1 MEDQQEGGNNNNMT
15 KIKRKELGLSCML
28 NAEVGAVL
36 AVIRRIPEANPQ
48 FHHPSEENY
57 DSTILQSLKS
67 LRSLIFNAE
76 QEWRKIDPSLYLSP
90 FLDVI
95 QSDDIP
101 AAATGVALSSI
112 LKILRLDIFDEKT
125 PGAKDVMD
133 ATVTAITA
141 CRLEK
146 TDPVSEEAV
155 MMRILHV
162 LTAVMR
168 HKASVL
174 LTDHAVCTV
183 VNTCFQVV
191 QQSAHR
197 GNLLQRSA
205 RYTMQELIQIIYYR
219 LPDIEVNDW
228 ENSESDTE
236 DSNLDSGFGIRSAVD
251 IFQFLCSLLNV
262 VEIAESEVL
271 HAHTTDGDVQ
281 LFALALINSAIELS
295 GDSIGKHPKLL
306 RMVQDDLFH
315 HLIYYG
321 TYSSPLVLSMICS
334 TVLNIYHFL
343 RRSVRLQL
351 EAFFSFVLFRAANL
365 GSSPQLQEL
374 ATEAIVNFCR
384 QSTFIIEV
392 YVNYDCDP
400 IFGNAFE
407 EIGRLLCKHA
417 FPTGGPLTS
426 LQVQAFEGLVLV
438 IHNIAENIDKEDD
451 TCPSG
456 PYPVE
461 ITEYTP
467 FWEEIS
473 KDDGLEDWVT
483 FVRVRKAQKKKLLI
497 AGNHFNQDDK
507 KGLEYLKISHL
518 IPDPPDPKA
527 FALFFRFTPRLDKT
541 MIGDYL
547 GDPDEFHIQV
557 LNEFTNTFVFTGMIL
572 DSALRNYLETFRL
585 PGESQKIH
593 RILEAFSERFYDQ
606 QSSELF
612 VSKDAVFVL
621 CYSLIM
627 LNTDQ
632 HNPQV
637 KKKMTEEEF
646 IRNNREINGGSDLP
660 REYLSELFH
669 SISSKAIT
677 LFGQSGTPA
686 EMNPMRWIQLVNRAK
701 LMKPYVLCNFD
712 RRLGRDMFAAIA
724 GPSVATLAAIFEQ
737 TEEEEIL
744 HECIELLFAIAR
756 IAQYELED
764 NLDELICSFCK
775 FTTLLN
781 PYASAEETLY
791 AFSNDMKPRMATLA
805 VFTIANTFKN
815 SLRGSW
821 RTIVECLLKLRRL
834 KLLPQSVVE
843 FEIASDA
850 SIGTKHDKNESAAS
864 ISTRNTKFNHI
875 RRSSG
880 LIGRFSHFLSL
891 ESVEESLNLGVS
903 EFEQNQNIIQQ
914 CHIENIF
921 TTSSSLPDESLL
933 NLGRALIYAS
943 AGKGQK
949 FSTPVEEE
957 ETVAFCWDLI
967 VIISCVNMHR
977 FSTIWPHYHDYL
989 LGVAQFPLFSPIPF
1003 AEKAIVAQM
1012 KICLK
1017 ILSAYQLDKV
1027 SEELIFKSINLMW
1040 KLEKEILDTCSEFLV
1055 KSVSRILNEY
1065 PANLQSSLGW
1075 KTVLHLLSVTGR
1087 HPETYDQGVESLINL
1102 MSDGMHISR
1111 TNYASCIE
1119 CAFGFVALKNSPVE
1133 KNIKIMDL
1141 MSDSVKL
1148 LVQWFRSGYS
1158 DPGSNVSTGSNASA
1172 SSTEDNARSG
1182 SSASFIMNLFV
1193 KLGEALRRTC
1203 LARREEVRNH
1213 AVISLQR
1220 SFILAEE
1227 LCFTPANCIY
1237 CFNSLIFAMVDDIH
1251 EKMLEYSRRENAERE
1266 TRSMEGSLKRAMEVL
1281 VEVYSQLLKPI
1292 SESPHF
1298 RPFWMGLLRRMDT
1311 CMKVDLGG
1319 YGKSDMQEVIPDLL
1333 KRIISIMKENELLIP
1348 KEGDDLWEIT
1358 YVQIQWIAPS
1368 LKDELFPGAP

>member
-1 MEDQQEGGNNNNMT
+1 MGLTENEEEENKSKNMT

-28 NAEVGAVL
+28 NAEIGAVL
-36 AVIRRIPEANPQ
+36 AVIRRIPDQ
-48 FHHPSEENY
+48 LYHPSEENS
-57 DSTILQSLKS
+57 DSAILQSLKS
-67 LRSLIFNAE
+67 LRSLIFNPQ

-101 AAATGVALSSI
+101 AAATGIALSSI
-112 LKILRLDIFDEKT
+112 LKILRLEIFDEKT
-125 PGAKDVMD
+125 TGAKDVMN
-133 ATVTAITA
+133 AVVIAITA

-146 TDPVSEEAV
+146 TDPISEEAV
-155 MMRILHV
+155 MMKILHI

-174 LTDHAVCTV
+174 LTDHAVCTL

-197 GNLLQRSA
+197 SDLLQRSA

-236 DSNLDSGFGIRSAVD
+236 DSNLDSGFGIRAAVD
-251 IFQFLCSLLNV
+251 IFHFFCSLLNV
-262 VEIAESEVL
+262 VEVGEIEAL
-271 HAHTTDGDVQ
+271 HTQTADGDVQ
-281 LFALALINSAIELS
+281 FFALALINSAIELS

-315 HLIYYG
+315 HLIHYG

-351 EAFFSFVLFRAANL
+351 EAFFTFVLFRAANL
-365 GSSPQLQEL
+365 GNSPPLQEV

-384 QSTFIIEV
+384 QPTFIIEI

-400 IFGNAFE
+400 IFGNTFE

-417 FPTGGPLTS
+417 FPAGGPLTS
-426 LQVQAFEGLVLV
+426 LQVQAFEGLVV
-438 IHNIAENIDKEDD
+438 IIHNIAENIDKEED
-451 TCPSG
+451 TSPSG

-461 ITEYTP
+461 ISEYKP
-467 FWEEIS
+467 FWEEMS
-473 KDDGLEDWVT
+473 KDDGLETWVN
-483 FVRVRKAQKKKLLI
+483 FVRVRKAQKKKILI
-497 AGNHFNQDDK
+497 SGNHFNQDDK
-507 KGLEYLKISHL
+507 KGLEYLKISLL
-518 IPDPPDPKA
+518 IPDTPDPKA
-527 FALFFRFTPRLDKT
+527 FALFFRFTPKLDKT

-547 GDPDEFHIQV
+547 GDPDEFHIEV
-557 LNEFTNTFVFTGMIL
+557 LKEFTNTFEFTGMVL
-572 DSALRNYLETFRL
+572 DSALRTYLETFRL
-585 PGESQKIH
+585 PGESQKIQ
-593 RILEAFSERFYDQ
+593 RIMEAFAERFYDQ
-606 QSSELF
+606 QSSEVF
-612 VSKDAVFVL
+612 VSKDSVFIL
-621 CYSLIM
+621 CYSVIM

-646 IRNNREINGGSDLP
+646 IRNNRAINGGNDLP

-669 SISSKAIT
+669 SISSNAIT
-677 LFGQSGTPA
+677 LFGQSGTPV
-686 EMNPMRWIQLVNRAK
+686 EMNPCRWIQIVNRAK
-701 LMKPYVLCNFD
+701 LMKPFVQCNFD

-737 TEEEEIL
+737 AEEEEIL
-744 HECIELLFAIAR
+744 HECVELFFSISR

-764 NLDELICSFCK
+764 TLDELICLFCK

-791 AFSNDMKPRMATLA
+791 AFSNDMKPRLATLA
-805 VFTIANTFKN
+805 VFTIANTFK
-815 SLRGSW
+815 SSIGGSW
-821 RTIVECLLKLRRL
+821 RTIVECLLKLKRL
-834 KLLPQSVVE
+834 KLLPQSLFE
-843 FEIASDA
+843 FDIASDSSNEA
-850 SIGTKHDKNESAAS
+850 KHEKSESVAAF
-864 ISTRNTKFNHI
+864 STHNSKFSHI

-903 EFEQNQNIIQQ
+903 EFEQNQKVIQQ
-914 CHIENIF
+914 CHIESIF
-921 TTSSSLPDESLL
+921 TTSSSLPNESLL
-933 NLGRALIYAS
+933 NLGRALIFAA

-967 VIISCVNMHR
+967 IIISSVNLHR
-977 FSTIWPHYHDYL
+977 FSAFWPHYHDYL

-1003 AEKAIVAQM
+1003 AEKAIVALM
-1012 KICLK
+1012 KICVNL
-1017 ILSAYQLDKV
+1017 LSTFQLDKLP
-1027 SEELIFKSINLMW
+1027 EELIFKSINLMW
-1040 KLEKEILDTCSEFLV
+1040 KLEKEILDTCSEFLLQ
-1055 KSVSRILNEY
+1055 SVSRILNEY

-1075 KTVLHLLSVTGR
+1075 KTVLHFLSVTGR
-1087 HPETYDQGVESLINL
+1087 HPETYDQGVESLISM
-1102 MSDGMHISR
+1102 MSDGTQISR
-1111 TNYASCIE
+1111 TNYAFCIE

-1148 LVQWFRSGYS
+1148 LVQWYRSGYS
-1158 DPGSNVSTGSNASA
+1158 DPGSNASVGSNAS
-1172 SSTEDNARSG
+1172 SSSVEEKLPV

-1193 KLGEALRRTC
+1193 KLGEALRKTC

-1220 SFILAEE
+1220 SFMLAEE

-1237 CFNSLIFAMVDDIH
+1237 CFNNLIFAMVDDIH

-1281 VEVYSQLLKPI
+1281 TEVYSQLLKPI

-1311 CMKVDLGG
+1311 CMKADLGE
-1319 YGKSDMQEVIPDLL
+1319 YGISTMQDVIPELL
-1333 KRIISIMKENELLIP
+1333 KKIISLMKENEMLVP

-1368 LKDELFPGAP
+1368 LKDELFPDAIL